1 MTDHRLPGGV
11 PPVRLSSRLQLAT
24 TYGAEPASLSGRS
37 ARGPPPALTADV
49 RVVIRRH
56 FPVVG
61 PGGGTRIAE
70 KVAQDIALRRRPS
83 RTLRGAGSVERAL
96 ADEVL
101 PQVARPFDRG
111 AVVRAR
117 KEISAGDPR
126 IARGG
131 ARVLVLVDTFACPVL
146 FRPPPCK
153 PVPQAQHVVRAP
165 GLRPG
170 AWMARSWRRR

>member
-1 MTDHRLPGGV
+1 
-11 PPVRLSSRLQLAT
+11 
-24 TYGAEPASLSGRS
+24 
-37 ARGPPPALTADV
+37 
-49 RVVIRRH
+49 
-56 FPVVG
+56 
-61 PGGGTRIAE
+61 
-70 KVAQDIALRRRPS
+70 
-83 RTLRGAGSVERAL
+83 VERAL

-165 GLRPG
+165 GNLAACRTATRSVDGEVMAPTMKPNPYGVVGDQRPQPVVEE
-170 AWMARSWRRR
+170 RSELERPPPRTEDHPFRRRQSPPAIPRLQVG